1 MDKKKNTQLFMGL
14 CTSLVTQAWMQL
26 GKIKNPMTDKIESDL
41 DAASLTIDMLG
52 MLKEKTKGN
61 ISDDETK
68 ILDQSINELRMNY
81 IMSKDKNDDKKL
93 KNEKKIENEGK
104 NKYSPNLH
112 IALFFCAIYYL
123 FNNNGPNK
131 LILGLR

>member
-1 MDKKKNTQLFMGL
+1 MDNEKNTQLFMGL

-61 ISDDETK
+61 VGDDETK
-68 ILDQSINELRMNY
+68 ILDQSVNDLRMNY
-81 IMSKDKNDDKKL
+81 IISKDKKDDEKSENKENL
-93 KNEKKIENEGK
+93 KNAEK
-104 NKYSPNLH
+104 NK
-112 IALFFCAIYYL
+112 
-123 FNNNGPNK
+123 
-131 LILGLR
+131 

>member
-1 MDKKKNTQLFMGL
+1 MDDNKNTQLFMGL

-26 GKIKNPMTDKIESDL
+26 GKIKNPMTDKIENDL

-81 IMSKDKNDDKKL
+81 IISKDNNKESDNDEKDNKESDNDEKI
-93 KNEKKIENEGK
+93 KNEEK
-104 NKYSPNLH
+104 NK
-112 IALFFCAIYYL
+112 
-123 FNNNGPNK
+123 
-131 LILGLR
+131 

>member
-1 MDKKKNTQLFMGL
+1 MDDNKNTQLFMGL

-26 GKIKNPMTDKIESDL
+26 GKIKNPMTDKIENDL

-61 ISDDETK
+61 VGDDETK

-81 IMSKDKNDDKKL
+81 IISKDKKDDEKSENKENL
-93 KNEKKIENEGK
+93 KNEEKKK
-104 NKYSPNLH
+104 
-112 IALFFCAIYYL
+112 
-123 FNNNGPNK
+123 
-131 LILGLR
+131 